1 MIRFRQNIV
10 LESVNSND
18 ATATGPLLPFE
29 EDGFLELEVFDK
41 DDVAAAAAAAS
52 DASQI
57 PFGTSA
63 LGKGKVGIDCFARCA
78 RCLVTTIDPETG
90 ERDPHL
96 PYKVLQG
103 YRQVE
108 PAARKIG
115 KPCFGVLSGIRE
127 EAHRSQGETTTRT
140 AVRERVKSET
150 DETGREQLC

>member
-41 DDVAAAAAAAS
+41 DDVAAAAAAS

-140 AVRERVKSET
+140 AVRERVK
-150 DETGREQLC
+150 